1 MSEIANE
8 VIADSDKRKK
18 KKDLG
23 IFYTPVEV
31 VDFIF
36 SLLKIHKE
44 RQKERWEHNGKHK
57 FPSVIDPAAGEGIFL
72 KRAVQSG
79 FTNATH
85 IFGLDID
92 KEAVEKWKTIHLL
105 TEVFNGDEAALK
117 RHFFHQN
124 GLVPVQW
131 EQHKEFYK
139 GLKKSDIENERFD
152 AVVGNPPYGGIGV
165 DFTDSKTSPE
175 EMELLDSLQ
184 SFELLR
190 YKKFGAPP
198 ERNKPGAQGSLFG
211 EPKAEYNARLPLTE
225 IARIAQSIP
234 VESLFIER
242 FIQLAKPGGW
252 VAMIIPDGIL
262 SNGSFH
268 FLRQFVADKCC
279 VRAIVSLP
287 RETFKHVK
295 TNAKTSVLLLE
306 KGKEDSNMDYR
317 VFLAD
322 IAKFNIQAF
331 DLVIKQYHSFMQTG
345 KLCDIKSAKKK

>member
-1 MSEIANE
+1 MSGITTE

-44 RQKERWEHNGKHK
+44 KQNERWKSNGRQR

-79 FTNATH
+79 FTNGTH

-124 GLVPVQW
+124 GLVPVKW

-139 GLKKSDIENERFD
+139 GLKKADIENEQFD

-165 DFTDSKTSPE
+165 DFTGSKMSPE

-184 SFELLR
+184 NFELLR
-190 YKKFGAPP
+190 YKKYPP
-198 ERNKPGAQGSLFG
+198 SERNKPGVQGSLFG

-225 IARIAQSIP
+225 VARIAQSIP
-234 VESLFIER
+234 IEALFTER

-262 SNGSFH
+262 SNSNQH
-268 FLRQFVADKCC
+268 YLRQFIADKCY

-295 TNAKTSVLLLE
+295 TNAKTSVLVLE
-306 KGKEDSNMDYR
+306 KKVKEDDNLNYR
-317 VFLAD
+317 VFLSAV
-322 IAKFNIQAF
+322 AKFGITAF
-331 DLVIKQYHSFMQTG
+331 DIGIKQYQSFIQTG
-345 KLCDIKSAKKK
+345 ELCSIKSAKKQ